1 MDIRVL
7 KTFLQVA
14 EIKHFGKAAENLYI
28 TQAAVSARI
37 KQLEEFYDAQL
48 FIRDKNNLKLTA
60 AGEELLSHAQLM
72 VAQMEQSKQALLAA
86 KQQRLA
92 FNIAATPNIW
102 DAFLSSRI
110 KGSIDFLSEV
120 TLGVEISVR
129 EAVQRKLT
137 EKNLD
142 IGLLTDPIKDKDYD
156 NQLIGHFEL
165 ALVATSPDM
174 SQLEDKYVFV
184 DWGLTFKKE
193 HALHH
198 KFQPCLK
205 TSTAMIALEVIL
217 SKGGCAYLPH
227 ELVAPYLT
235 SQQLFTIESPLVI
248 KRPIYMV
255 SKSSTHRYRLISQYG
270 DYLAQSSHDKD

>member
-72 VAQMEQSKQALLAA
+72 VAQMEESKQALLAA

-110 KGSIDFLSEV
+110 QSSIEYLKEV
-120 TLGVEISVR
+120 TLGAEISVR
-129 EAVQRKLT
+129 EAIQRKLT

-156 NQLIGHFEL
+156 NRLVGHFEL
-165 ALVATSPDM
+165 ALVGSEKDHT
-174 SQLEDKYVFV
+174 LIEDKYVFV

-198 KFQPCLK
+198 KLQPCLK

-217 SKGGCAYLPH
+217 SKGGFAYLPQ
-227 ELVAPYLT
+227 ELVAPYLK
-235 SQQLFTIESPLVI
+235 SKQLFTIETPLVI

-255 SKSSTHRYRLISQYG
+255 SKSSTHRYRLITQYG
-270 DYLAQSSHDKD
+270 DYLAKDMQE